1 MIAMVSR
8 TRRVRRLML
17 VACALVGGCG
27 GGGGGSSTGGTP
39 SPSPAPSPSPSP
51 TPSTNINFTVS
62 GLRPGQQL
70 TLANGADQAQVS
82 ANGTF
87 SFAQPVAVGA
97 DYNIT
102 IAVSP
107 SAESCA
113 LGSAT
118 GKVAAATNVTVACG
132 PTGLH
137 SLSAQDGSPK
147 GADITISPQIMV
159 ASDGNIYGA
168 AAGGGAS
175 GKGTI
180 FRMTPAGGFSVVH
193 DFTGNA
199 TDGSEPE
206 GSLIEGPG
214 GDLYGTTLRGGAN
227 GYGTL
232 FKITRSGTFT
242 LLYSFGLGDGIN
254 PSQPLV
260 QDGGHLYGHTTDAIF
275 DYSVSDGRLS
285 IIHRLSF
292 AESQLFRA
300 PLLLASNGDLLTV
313 TTESDLSGIGG
324 RLIRV
329 TPSGVKSVIH
339 NFTVQEG
346 SDFRG
351 TLLRDND
358 GNVYGVA
365 AASSAP
371 TTIAGNIFK
380 VSSSG
385 VFSILHQFDG
395 TDGSFPSG
403 GLTWGTDGSIYG
415 TTNGGGSGSY
425 RGGTIFRITK
435 EGVFTTLYYFDGG
448 AAGSFPSAALV
459 LGRSSV
465 PLSDPLDILYGA
477 TSAGGANDLG
487 AIFKY

>member
-17 VACALVGGCG
+17 VACAFVGGCG
-27 GGGGGSSTGGTP
+27 GGGGSGTGGTP
-39 SPSPAPSPSPSP
+39 SPSPVPSPSPSP
-51 TPSTNINFTVS
+51 TPSATINFTVS

-70 TLANGADQAQVS
+70 TLANGTDQAPVS

-107 SAESCA
+107 SADSCT
-113 LGSAT
+113 LGNAT

-132 PTGLH
+132 PTAIH
-137 SLSAQDGSPK
+137 SFSAQDGIPK
-147 GADITISPQIMV
+147 GATNTISPQIMV
-159 ASDGNIYGA
+159 ASDGNIYGT

-180 FRMTPAGGFSVVH
+180 FRMTPTGGFSVVH
-193 DFTGNA
+193 DFTGSA
-199 TDGSEPE
+199 TDGSDPE
-206 GSLIEGPG
+206 GPLIEGPG
-214 GDLYGTTLRGGAN
+214 GDLYGTTARGGAN
-227 GYGTL
+227 DLGSLY
-232 FKITRSGTFT
+232 KITRSGVFT

-254 PSQPLV
+254 PIGPLV
-260 QDGGHLYGHTTDAIF
+260 QDGGHLYGHLPDAIF

-285 IIHRLSF
+285 IIHRISF
-292 AESQLFRA
+292 GENQTFRA

-329 TPSGVKSVIH
+329 TPSGVTSVIH

-365 AASSAP
+365 VVSSAP

-395 TDGSFPSG
+395 TDGSAPIG

-425 RGGTIFRITK
+425 QGGTIFRITK
-435 EGVFTTLYYFDGG
+435 EGVFTTLYNFDGG

-465 PLSDPLDILYGA
+465 PLSDPLDILYGT
-477 TSAGGANDLG
+477 TSVGDTNNLG

>member
-8 TRRVRRLML
+8 TRRVRPLML
-17 VACALVGGCG
+17 VAFALVGGC

-51 TPSTNINFTVS
+51 TPSATISFTVS

-70 TLANGADQAQVS
+70 TLANGTDQAPVS

-87 SFAQPVAVGA
+87 SFAQPVAVGT
-97 DYNIT
+97 DYNVT

-107 SAESCA
+107 SADSCT
-113 LGSAT
+113 LGNAT

-180 FRMTPAGGFSVVH
+180 FRMTPAGGFSVLH
-193 DFTGNA
+193 DFTGNV
-199 TDGSEPE
+199 TDGNEPE

-242 LLYSFGLGDGIN
+242 LLYSFGFGDGLN

-285 IIHRLSF
+285 IIHRLSL
-292 AESQLFRA
+292 AENQLFRA

-365 AASSAP
+365 AVSSAP

-477 TSAGGANDLG
+477 TSAGGANNLG

>member
-27 GGGGGSSTGGTP
+27 GGGGGSGTGGTP
-39 SPSPAPSPSPSP
+39 ASSPAPSPSPSP
-51 TPSTNINFTVS
+51 TPSATINFTVS

-70 TLANGADQAQVS
+70 TLANGTDQAPVS

-107 SAESCA
+107 SADSCT
-113 LGSAT
+113 LGNAA

-137 SLSAQDGSPK
+137 SFSAQDGSPK
-147 GADITISPQIMV
+147 GTTNTISPQIMV
-159 ASDGNIYGA
+159 ASDGNIYGT

-180 FRMTPAGGFSVVH
+180 FRMTPTGGFSVVH
-193 DFTGNA
+193 DFTGSA
-199 TDGSEPE
+199 TDGSDPE
-206 GSLIEGPG
+206 GPLIEGPG
-214 GDLYGTTLRGGAN
+214 GDLYGTTARGGAN
-227 GYGTL
+227 DLGSLY
-232 FKITRSGTFT
+232 KITRSGAFT

-254 PSQPLV
+254 PIGPLV
-260 QDGGHLYGHTTDAIF
+260 QDGGHLYGHLPDAIF
-275 DYSVSDGRLS
+275 DYSVSNGRLA

-292 AESQLFRA
+292 AENQMFRA

-329 TPSGVKSVIH
+329 TPSGVKSIIH

-365 AASSAP
+365 AVSSTP

-385 VFSILHQFDG
+385 VVSILHQFDG
-395 TDGSFPSG
+395 TDGSAPTG

-415 TTNGGGSGSY
+415 TTNAGGSGSY
-425 RGGTIFRITK
+425 KGGTIFRITK
-435 EGVFTTLYYFDGG
+435 EGVFTTLYNFDGG

-465 PLSDPLDILYGA
+465 PLSDPLDILYGT
-477 TSAGGANDLG
+477 TSAGGTNDLG